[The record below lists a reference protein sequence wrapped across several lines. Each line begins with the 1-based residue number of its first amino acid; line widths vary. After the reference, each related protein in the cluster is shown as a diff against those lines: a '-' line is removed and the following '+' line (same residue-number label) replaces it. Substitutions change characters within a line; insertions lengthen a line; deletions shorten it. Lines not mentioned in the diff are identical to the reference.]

1 VNTGP
6 AKTPR
11 LRAVVREGDGW
22 IAARLLG
29 IIDEHSALPRL
40 LEGRAPSRLLL
51 DLSGVRR
58 INSMG
63 VRDWVHW
70 VEELRHGRTAV
81 VLFDVPPSLMEQVN
95 LIRNF
100 AGGALIHSVLAPY
113 YCAQCDVEAT
123 ERVETATLLRT
134 SPPAPPSVR
143 CPQGGCSM
151 ELDEVEETFF
161 AFLQDQPDPSE
172 HEAVGAQVRAARA
185 ALSAAEQEGIP
196 LVSER
201 PDTPNSTIARL
212 RGASGAAGTRGRRSD
227 VSRAVSSPATRLE
240 RGSRGPS
247 RGDVVFYAILTL
259 MVGALGVVLY
269 LLLALE

>member
-1 VNTGP
+1 MNTGP
-6 AKTPR
+6 SKVPR

-22 IAARLLG
+22 VGARLLG

-40 LEGRAPSRLLL
+40 LDGRSPARLLL
-51 DLSGVRR
+51 DLSGIRR

-70 VEELRHGRTAV
+70 VEELRHSQISL
-81 VLFDVPPSLMEQVN
+81 VLFDVPPNLMEQVN

-113 YCAQCDVEAT
+113 YCPQCDVET
-123 ERVETATLLRT
+123 TQRVETAALLGT
-134 SPPAPPSVR
+134 ASPEPPTVH
-143 CPQGGCSM
+143 CPQGGCPM

-161 AFLQDQPDPSE
+161 AFLQDQPPSDE
-172 HEAVGAQVRAARA
+172 HLALGPSVKAARA
-185 ALSAAEQEGIP
+185 ALSAAGQDGIP

-201 PDTPNSTIARL
+201 QDTPNSTLARL
-212 RGASGAAGTRGRRSD
+212 RGASGSRTHGSG
-227 VSRAVSSPATRLE
+227 VSRTVSSPARRATQ
-240 RGSRGPS
+240 SATGPS
-247 RGDVVFYAILTL
+247 RGDVIFYGILAL